1 MRATFLLGLL
11 LCVPGGWA
19 KERPPVGML
28 AVSAGEVVVL
38 ADPTTGLS
46 ESIPAGPVAWLFPAP
61 GGILF
66 APDLVNGRTTVVNL
80 RTAGVEEVLDGVTMP
95 HFGTMTDR
103 YVVVGGNVLVMSYP
117 ERALI
122 DRFDL
127 EIDHPW
133 QVAVLAG
140 NSVLMVLERRP
151 DGRGG
156 TALAALNLGGG
167 ELVYR
172 RPLSGDVRHMAFS
185 PPLGVMA
192 LAEASSNRVFLVDPG
207 TLAPAAV
214 YEVPGV
220 PVDLVFADG
229 GTTLVVA
236 LARDDGR
243 GELVMWRIKA
253 GKEGLER
260 KKEWIV
266 ELGGEPVRMAVSP
279 DLRHVA
285 VGLSSASLQVV
296 EVANQQP
303 GATVKL
309 PAAPRDVVWCD
320 PAAEGPLVP
329 EWSDEEAPQLDLGGV
344 R

>member
-1 MRATFLLGLL
+1 
-11 LCVPGGWA
+11 
-19 KERPPVGML
+19 
-28 AVSAGEVVVL
+28 
-38 ADPTTGLS
+38 
-46 ESIPAGPVAWLFPAP
+46 
-61 GGILF
+61 
-66 APDLVNGRTTVVNL
+66 
-80 RTAGVEEVLDGVTMP
+80 MP

-133 QVAVLAG
+133 QVEVLAD

-151 DGRGG
+151 DGLGG
-156 TALAALNLGGG
+156 TAVAALNLGGG

-185 PPLGVMA
+185 PLLGVMA

-207 TLAPAAV
+207 TLAPVAV

-220 PVDLVFADG
+220 PVDLAFADG
-229 GTTLVVA
+229 GATLVVA
-236 LARDDGR
+236 IARDDGR
-243 GELVMWRIKA
+243 GELVMWKIKT

-266 ELGGEPVRMAVSP
+266 ELAGEPLRMAVSP

-285 VGLSSASLQVV
+285 VGLASASLQVV
-296 EVANQQP
+296 EVANQRP
-303 GATVKL
+303 GATVNL

-329 EWSDEEAPQLDLGGV
+329 EWSDKEPPQLDLGGI